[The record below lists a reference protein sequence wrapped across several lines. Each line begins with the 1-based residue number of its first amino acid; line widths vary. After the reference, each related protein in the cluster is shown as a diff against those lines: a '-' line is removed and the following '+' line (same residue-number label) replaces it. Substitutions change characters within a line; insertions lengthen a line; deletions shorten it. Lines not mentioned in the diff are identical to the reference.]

1 MSRFWWGHK
10 HNEKKKNKKNKLDE
24 VEKVGD
30 VQV

>member
-10 HNEKKKNKKNKLDE
+10 HNEKKKKKKNKLDE
-24 VEKVGD
+24 LEKVGD